1 MVDFKGFQRAID
13 NTLKPVKKIPN
24 ELKKFGDQIKN
35 GAKEAGN
42 KIKKGTDKAIKDGL
56 LKPFAQLT
64 AGIDAMIQDFL
75 RIVCFLNNIPAR
87 FANIGAGFDSVFQGV
102 QEEFIALGYAIELG
116 YTSISSLIFH
126 ISIYLRSYLDCGTKM
141 ITNFGD
147 CFSFYILEVVG
158 QIFYLPIRIIMW
170 VSITFF
176 SFSLYETEKQIW
188 KNIYKLNDALFPYLG
203 FHIAHYSKSVRD
215 KCYTCVRLRDE
226 VISFKGDQVDKTF
239 KEDIPNVFR
248 RNRTQFKKSQRH
260 LAESVAYPSAREPS
274 YVK

>member
-1 MVDFKGFQRAID
+1 MDSFSPRP
-13 NTLKPVKKIPN
+13 TLPLNWWSWESPN
-24 ELKKFGDQIKN
+24 L
-35 GAKEAGN
+35 
-42 KIKKGTDKAIKDGL
+42 
-56 LKPFAQLT
+56 FAFSITITL
-64 AGIDAMIQDFL
+64 
-75 RIVCFLNNIPAR
+75 
-87 FANIGAGFDSVFQGV
+87 
-102 QEEFIALGYAIELG
+102 ALGKSIP
-116 YTSISSLIFH
+116 TSIIVVETKILNLLFKKSL
-126 ISIYLRSYLDCGTKM
+126 
-141 ITNFGD
+141 
-147 CFSFYILEVVG
+147 
-158 QIFYLPIRIIMW
+158 
-170 VSITFF
+170 SITFF
-176 SFSLYETEKQIW
+176 SFSLYETEKRIW